1 MYAGVM
7 QRRLLAPAAFI
18 ALSFS
23 LSGCA
28 DGVSLLTPVAVVEEQ
43 GAFSDSDVMF
53 AQMMIPHHE
62 QAVLL
67 ANLAESNTQ
76 YSIIL
81 DLAARIGDAQEPEI
95 TTMKSWLA
103 EAGAT
108 EDMGHSMSMPGM
120 ISDDDMRA
128 LEMARNDEFDVL
140 FLTHMIAHHEGAV
153 AMANDVLATTTN
165 PDVIAFA
172 KDVIAAQTLEIE
184 EMQALLYG

>member
-1 MYAGVM
+1 MK
-7 QRRLLAPAAFI
+7 RRHLAPAALI
-18 ALSFS
+18 ALSLS

-28 DGVSLLTPVAVVEEQ
+28 EGMSLLTPVAVVEEQ

-76 YSIIL
+76 YSVIL
-81 DLAARIGDAQEPEI
+81 ELASRIGDAQEPEI
-95 TTMKSWLA
+95 ATMKSWLA

-172 KDVIAAQTLEIE
+172 NEVIRAQTLEIE

>member
-1 MYAGVM
+1 M
-7 QRRLLAPAAFI
+7 QRRLLAPAALI

-28 DGVSLLTPVAVVEEQ
+28 EGITLLTPVAVVEEQ

-81 DLAARIGDAQEPEI
+81 DLASRIGDAQEPEI

-108 EDMGHSMSMPGM
+108 EDMDHSMSMPGM

-153 AMANDVLATTTN
+153 AMANDVLTTTTN
-165 PDVIAFA
+165 PDVITFA
-172 KDVIAAQTLEIE
+172 NEVIAAQTLEIE

>member
-1 MYAGVM
+1 M
-7 QRRLLAPAAFI
+7 QTHLVTTAVFV

-23 LSGCA
+23 LAGC
-28 DGVSLLTPVAVVEEQ
+28 GEGSNPLTPVAVVDEQ
-43 GAFSDSDVMF
+43 SAFSDSDVMF

-67 ANLAESNTQ
+67 ATIAESNTE
-76 YSIIL
+76 YAIIL
-81 DLAARIGDAQEPEI
+81 DLAARIGDTQKPEI
-95 TTMKSWLA
+95 ATMKAWLA
-103 EAGAT
+103 EAGAS
-108 EDMGHSMSMPGM
+108 EHMGHSMSMPGM

-165 PDVIAFA
+165 RDIITFA
-172 KDVIAAQTLEIE
+172 NDVIAAQTLEIE

>member
-1 MYAGVM
+1 MP
-7 QRRLLAPAAFI
+7 RRLLAPAAFI

-28 DGVSLLTPVAVVEEQ
+28 EGVSLLTPVAVVEEQ

-67 ANLAESNTQ
+67 ATLAESNTE

-81 DLAARIGDAQEPEI
+81 DLASRIADAQKPEI
-95 TTMKSWLA
+95 ATMKSWLA
-103 EAGAT
+103 EAGAS

-153 AMANDVLATTTN
+153 AMANDVIATTTN
-165 PDVIAFA
+165 PDVITFA
-172 KDVIAAQTLEIE
+172 NNVIAAQTLEIE

>member
-1 MYAGVM
+1 M
-7 QRRLLAPAAFI
+7 QRRLFAPAALI

-28 DGVSLLTPVAVVEEQ
+28 EELSLLTPVAVVEEQ
-43 GAFSDSDVMF
+43 GSFSDSDVMF

-81 DLAARIGDAQEPEI
+81 DLASRIGDAQEPEI

-172 KDVIAAQTLEIE
+172 NDVIAAQTLEIE